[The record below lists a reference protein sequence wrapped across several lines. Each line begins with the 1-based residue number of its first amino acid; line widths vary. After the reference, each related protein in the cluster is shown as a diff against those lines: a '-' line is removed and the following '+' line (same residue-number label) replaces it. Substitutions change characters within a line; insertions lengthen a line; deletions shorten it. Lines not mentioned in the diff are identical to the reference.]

1 MTGTEAPDF
10 ETLRRV
16 VLDVTQ
22 PAGKRTRAVFYLR
35 TRGTKEDL
43 AVLLEAMGNKQDS
56 ELMRHEIAYVVGQF
70 KDVDACAAL
79 EQLVADE
86 DENLLVRH
94 ESAEALGA
102 IGSPASLAL
111 LQKYVAHPAVE
122 LAETAQLAVELIQYK
137 AGKAEG
143 KIVEEEHD
151 HNPYRSEDP
160 APAFEK
166 HVPTAVLRE
175 TLLSTS
181 ASLFDKYRAMFSL
194 RNRNTEEA
202 ALALAEGFKDP
213 SALFRHEIAY
223 VMGQM
228 ENPVTIPA
236 LLRVLQ
242 DKDEHRMV
250 RHEAAEALG
259 ELATP
264 EVEAVLKQFLHD
276 EHPVVK
282 ESCQVALDIAD
293 YWAN

>member
-16 VLDVTQ
+16 VLDIDQ

-35 TRGTKEDL
+35 TRGQKEDM
-43 AVLLEAMGNKQDS
+43 AVLLEAIRNKKDS

-70 KDVDACAAL
+70 KDADACATL

-94 ESAEALGA
+94 EAAEALGA
-102 IGSPASLAL
+102 IGSPSSLPL
-111 LQKYVAHPAVE
+111 LEKYVAHPAVE

-137 AGKAEG
+137 VAKAEG
-143 KIVEEEHD
+143 KINEKEHD

-166 HVPTAVLRE
+166 DVPTSALRE
-175 TLLSTS
+175 TLLSSS

-228 ENPVTIPA
+228 ENPVTVPA
-236 LLRVLQ
+236 LLKVLQ
-242 DKDEHRMV
+242 DKSEHRMV

-259 ELATP
+259 ELGSP
-264 EVEAVLKQFLHD
+264 EVERVLKEFLND

-282 ESCQVALDIAD
+282 ESCEVALDIMD
-293 YWAN
+293 YWSH